1 MVGLLYG
8 MPKRLSNFLRSEA
21 VITTHIGQHAA
32 VLTLATL
39 FTLVPLVSGLVWL
52 ISQVP
57 GYQSQLYDQFE
68 VLLSYLV
75 PDQAI
80 VWRTRLDIW
89 SGDAV
94 SLQPFSLLMLFA
106 SLLFLVN
113 RVDNALFWV
122 FKFDRERRK
131 RRWFYYLW
139 VMPGLMAILVVSM
152 TLLVLLQILLG
163 TGLGLVFGT
172 LSFGVNLSSIPALW
186 LLLFAVYRWSSRN
199 RVSNRHNLLVSC
211 AVTLA
216 FYLLKMGFAW
226 LYLTLPNW
234 SLVYGVFSA
243 IPLFLLWCQMAW
255 SLLLYGALCLRWLS

>member
-1 MVGLLYG
+1 
-8 MPKRLSNFLRSEA
+8 MPKRLSNFLRSEVLA
-21 VITTHIGQHAA
+21 TAHVGQHAA

-39 FTLVPLVSGLVWL
+39 FTLVPLVSGLAWL

-57 GYQSQLYDQFE
+57 GYQTQLYDQLE

-80 VWRTRLDIW
+80 AWRTRVDIW
-89 SGDAV
+89 SVDAS

-113 RVDNALFWV
+113 RVDNALFSV
-122 FKFDRERRK
+122 FQFDRERRK
-131 RRWFYYLW
+131 RRWFYYLG
-139 VMPGLMAILVVSM
+139 VMPGLMAIITVSM
-152 TLLVLLQILLG
+152 TLVVLLQVLLG
-163 TGLGLVFGT
+163 TGLGWVFGR
-172 LSFGVNLSSIPALW
+172 LGQGVNLSSILALW
-186 LLLFAVYRWSSRN
+186 LLLFAVYRWSSRS
-199 RVSNRHNLLVSC
+199 RVANRHNLLVSL
-211 AVTLA
+211 AVTLT

-234 SLVYGVFSA
+234 SLVLGVFSA

-255 SLLLYGALCLRWLS
+255 SLLLYGALCLRFLS